1 MIRHQDGK
9 PMQDKLSRRYN
20 SSPFGEMIRQAR
32 LQKGWTQRD
41 LSTRSRMPQ
50 AQISRFENGEVDPQ
64 VSTLVD
70 LARTLDL
77 ELQLVPRSAITA
89 VEAAVRSAE
98 ERSDERVLRDLLK
111 KLRAAAQEAHESAPE
126 REEIASI
133 QASLREL
140 DHLAPLIRGAE
151 ITKELER
158 LLLNLQQF
166 VVYPPA
172 QRGRHAKGYV
182 DAATWLR
189 RFRNQLVHAPQAERP
204 AYSLDDEE
212 D

>member
-1 MIRHQDGK
+1 
-9 PMQDKLSRRYN
+9 MQDKLSKRYRLA
-20 SSPFGEMIRQAR
+20 PFAETIRQAR

-41 LSTRSRMPQ
+41 LSARARMPQ

-64 VSTLVD
+64 VSTLVE

-77 ELQLVPRSAITA
+77 DLQLVPRSAITA
-89 VEAAVRSAE
+89 VEAAVRAAE
-98 ERSDERVLRDLLK
+98 ERSDERVLRDLLA
-111 KLRAAAQEAHESAPE
+111 KLRTAAQDAHRSAPE
-126 REEIASI
+126 RDDIASI

-140 DHLAPLIRGAE
+140 DHLAPLIRGPEILAE
-151 ITKELER
+151 LHK

-166 VVYPPA
+166 VIYPPA
-172 QRGRHAKGYV
+172 QRGSHAKSYV
-182 DAATWLR
+182 DAAAWLK
-189 RFRNQLVHAPQAERP
+189 RFRNQMVHAPQAERP

>member
-1 MIRHQDGK
+1 
-9 PMQDKLSRRYN
+9 MQDKLSKRY
-20 SSPFGEMIRQAR
+20 SLTPFAETIRQTR

-41 LSTRSRMPQ
+41 LGARSRMPQ

-64 VSTLVD
+64 VSTLVE

-98 ERSDERVLRDLLK
+98 ERSEERVLRDLLK
-111 KLRAAAQEAHESAPE
+111 RLRAAAQEAHQSAPE
-126 REEIASI
+126 REDIASI
-133 QASLREL
+133 RASLHEL
-140 DHLAPLIRGAE
+140 DHLAPLIRGPE
-151 ITKELER
+151 ITAQLQG
-158 LLLNLQQF
+158 LLLNLEQF
-166 VVYPPA
+166 AVYPPA

-182 DAATWLR
+182 DAASWLK

>member
-1 MIRHQDGK
+1 M
-9 PMQDKLSRRYN
+9 MQDKVSKRY
-20 SSPFGEMIRQAR
+20 SLAPFAETIRQAR
-32 LQKGWTQRD
+32 RQKGWTQRD
-41 LSTRSRMPQ
+41 LSARSRMPQ

-64 VSTLVD
+64 VSTLVE

-98 ERSDERVLRDLLK
+98 ERSAERVLRDLLK
-111 KLRAAAQEAHESAPE
+111 NLQAAAQEARHSAPE

-151 ITKELER
+151 ITAELQK

-166 VVYPPA
+166 VAHPPA

-182 DAATWLR
+182 DAAAWLKR
-189 RFRNQLVHAPQAERP
+189 LRNQLVHAPRAERP

>member
-1 MIRHQDGK
+1 
-9 PMQDKLSRRYN
+9 
-20 SSPFGEMIRQAR
+20 
-32 LQKGWTQRD
+32 
-41 LSTRSRMPQ
+41 MPQ

-64 VSTLVD
+64 ISTLVE

-77 ELQLVPRSAITA
+77 DLQLVPRSAITS

-98 ERSDERVLRDLLK
+98 ERSDERVLRDILT
-111 KLRAAAQEAHESAPE
+111 KLRTAAQEAHQSAPE
-126 REEIASI
+126 REDIASI
-133 QASLREL
+133 RASLREL
-140 DHLAPLIRGAE
+140 DHLAPLIQGPETTAE
-151 ITKELER
+151 LQR

-172 QRGRHAKGYV
+172 QRGRHAKLIV
-182 DAATWLR
+182 DAATWLKR
-189 RFRNQLVHAPQAERP
+189 LRNQLVHAPQAERP

>member
-1 MIRHQDGK
+1 
-9 PMQDKLSRRYN
+9 MQDKLSKRY
-20 SSPFGEMIRQAR
+20 SLAPFAETIRQAR

-41 LSTRSRMPQ
+41 LSARARMPQ

-64 VSTLVD
+64 VSTLVE

-77 ELQLVPRSAITA
+77 DLQLVPRSAITA

-98 ERSDERVLRDLLK
+98 ERSDERVLRDMLA
-111 KLRAAAQEAHESAPE
+111 KLRGAAEEAHRSAPE
-126 REEIASI
+126 REDIASI
-133 QASLREL
+133 RASLREL
-140 DHLAPLIRGAE
+140 EHLAPLIRGPE
-151 ITKELER
+151 ITAELQR
-158 LLLNLQQF
+158 LLPNLQQF

-172 QRGRHAKGYV
+172 QRGRHAKPIV
-182 DAATWLR
+182 DAANWLK

>member
-1 MIRHQDGK
+1 
-9 PMQDKLSRRYN
+9 MQDKISKRYN
-20 SSPFGEMIRQAR
+20 LTPYAETIRQAR

-41 LSTRSRMPQ
+41 LSARSRMPQ

-64 VSTLVD
+64 VSTLVE
-70 LARTLDL
+70 LARSLDL

-98 ERSDERVLRDLLK
+98 ARSDERALRGLLK
-111 KLRAAAQEAHESAPE
+111 RLQAAAQEAYQSAPE
-126 REEIASI
+126 REDIASI
-133 QASLREL
+133 RASLREL
-140 DHLAPLIRGAE
+140 EPLAPLVQGSE
-151 ITKELER
+151 ITKALQG

-182 DAATWLR
+182 DAAAWLKR
-189 RFRNQLVHAPQAERP
+189 LRNQLVHAPQAERP
-204 AYSLDDEE
+204 AYSLDDGE

>member
-1 MIRHQDGK
+1 
-9 PMQDKLSRRYN
+9 MQDKISKRY
-20 SSPFGEMIRQAR
+20 SLTPYAETIRQAR

-41 LSTRSRMPQ
+41 LSARSRMPQ

-64 VSTLVD
+64 VSTLVE
-70 LARTLDL
+70 LARSLDL

-98 ERSDERVLRDLLK
+98 ARSDERALRGLLK
-111 KLRAAAQEAHESAPE
+111 RLQAAAQEAYQSAPE
-126 REEIASI
+126 REDIASI
-133 QASLREL
+133 RASLREL
-140 DHLAPLIRGAE
+140 EPLAPLVQGSE
-151 ITKELER
+151 ITKALQG

-182 DAATWLR
+182 DAAAWLKR
-189 RFRNQLVHAPQAERP
+189 LRNQLVHAPQAERP

>member
-1 MIRHQDGK
+1 MQNKTSKRHSLA
-9 PMQDKLSRRYN
+9 PYA
-20 SSPFGEMIRQAR
+20 EIIRQAR

-41 LSTRSRMPQ
+41 LSARSRMPQ
-50 AQISRFENGEVDPQ
+50 AQISRFENSEVDPQ
-64 VSTLVD
+64 VSTLVE

-98 ERSDERVLRDLLK
+98 ERSNERALRDLLK
-111 KLRAAAQEAHESAPE
+111 KLQAVAQEAHQSAPE
-126 REEIASI
+126 REDIASI
-133 QASLREL
+133 RASLREL
-140 DHLAPLIRGAE
+140 EHLAPLIQGAE
-151 ITKELER
+151 VTKELQG

-182 DAATWLR
+182 DAATWLK

-204 AYSLDDEE
+204 AYSLDNEE
-212 D
+212 E

>member
-1 MIRHQDGK
+1 
-9 PMQDKLSRRYN
+9 MQDKLSKRYGLA
-20 SSPFGEMIRQAR
+20 PFAETVRQAR

-41 LSTRSRMPQ
+41 LSARSHMPQ

-64 VSTLVD
+64 VSTLIE

-98 ERSDERVLRDLLK
+98 ERSEERTIRELLK
-111 KLRAAAQEAHESAPE
+111 KLQTAAEEALKAAPD
-126 REEIASI
+126 REDIASI
-133 QASLREL
+133 RGSLREL
-140 DHLAPLIRGAE
+140 EHLAPLIRGVE
-151 ITKELER
+151 VIKELQG
-158 LLLNLQQF
+158 LLLNLEQF
-166 VVYPPA
+166 TVYPPA

-182 DAATWLR
+182 DAASWLR
-189 RFRNQLVHAPQAERP
+189 RFRNQLVHAPQTERP

>member
-1 MIRHQDGK
+1 
-9 PMQDKLSRRYN
+9 MQDKISKRYN
-20 SSPFGEMIRQAR
+20 LTPYAETIRQAR

-41 LSTRSRMPQ
+41 LSARSRMPQ

-64 VSTLVD
+64 VSTLVE
-70 LARTLDL
+70 LARSLDL

-98 ERSDERVLRDLLK
+98 ARSDERALRGLLK
-111 KLRAAAQEAHESAPE
+111 RLQAAAQEAYQSAPE
-126 REEIASI
+126 REDIASI
-133 QASLREL
+133 RASLREL
-140 DHLAPLIRGAE
+140 EPLAPLVQGSE
-151 ITKELER
+151 ITKALQG

-182 DAATWLR
+182 DAAAWLKR
-189 RFRNQLVHAPQAERP
+189 LRNQLVHAPQAERP